1 MVAQVEQAGFNRFLF
16 VTSRLQRQLQG
27 LVQAT
32 RRSNRPVDSQQF
44 GQLLPPE
51 PGLGLLIAQHGTE
64 ETRSLAQHR
73 NNL

>member
-32 RRSNRPVDSQQF
+32 RRSNRPVDSKQF
-44 GQLLPPE
+44 GQILPPE
-51 PGLGLLIAQHGTE
+51 AWLGATE
-64 ETRSLAQHR
+64 SPTWNRR
-73 NNL
+73 NSVVSPAPQ